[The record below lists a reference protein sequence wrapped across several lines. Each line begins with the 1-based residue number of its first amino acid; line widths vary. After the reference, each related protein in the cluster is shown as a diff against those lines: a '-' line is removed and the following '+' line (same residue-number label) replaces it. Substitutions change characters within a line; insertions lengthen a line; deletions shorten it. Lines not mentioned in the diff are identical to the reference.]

1 MVAAEGARPLD
12 DVAALS
18 LESERRQQARTFIRY
33 TLAEAAAA
41 QTHAEPMGVFA
52 ARHPRSVHLDSLRRS
67 LDLVTRAPV
76 PGGGGW
82 ATPLRQTPFSLAF
95 ASKVFATTAL
105 GKIPGAL
112 ALPVNT
118 RAPYP
123 TTPAQAAWVTLGKAI
138 PVSSAAFNSIQ
149 LDPYLLASIVI
160 ATMEVVSGTGPEV
173 EAVFEALLTNAANTA
188 VDTALLDPNAAG
200 VPGESPPSLTHGAFS
215 VPSSGSS
222 LAALNADLGKVAD
235 NMLAQGVRL
244 TKPVVIMSPAS
255 ALRAGGL
262 SLPGGGF
269 TIPTVLTPGAGNSVV
284 LIDADLLAYTNAGM
298 EVVQARAASVELS
311 DAPIG
316 DLNAPTAASMVSL
329 WASNSVGFKL
339 TQYLNWQAADPAAVA
354 VVAGFGA
361 TP

>member
-1 MVAAEGARPLD
+1 MD

-41 QTHAEPMGVFA
+41 QTHAEPMAVFA
-52 ARHPRSVHLDSLRRS
+52 ARHPRSVHMDSLRRS
-67 LDLVTRAPV
+67 LNLVTRAPV

-82 ATPLRQTPFSLAF
+82 ATPLRQTPFNLAF
-95 ASKVFATTAL
+95 SSRVFATTAL

-118 RAPYP
+118 KAPYP
-123 TTPAQAAWVTLGKAI
+123 TTPAKAAWTTLGKAI
-138 PVSSAAFNSIQ
+138 PVSSAAFNSIA
-149 LDPYLLASIVI
+149 LDPFLLACIVI
-160 ATMEVVSGTGPEV
+160 CTQEVITGTGPEV
-173 EAVFEALLTNAANTA
+173 EAVFEALVTNAAVSA
-188 VDTALLDPNAAG
+188 ADTALLDPSAAG
-200 VPGESPPSLTHGAFS
+200 VPGESPPSLTHGAFAVS
-215 VPSSGSS
+215 SSGSS
-222 LAALNADLGKVAD
+222 LTALSADLGKVAD
-235 NMLAQGVRL
+235 AMTAQGVRL

-262 SLPGGGF
+262 SLPGGAF
-269 TIPTVLTPGAGNSVV
+269 TIPVVLTPGAKNQVV
-284 LIDADLLAYTNAGM
+284 LIDADLLAFVNAGM

-311 DAPIG
+311 DAPTG
-316 DLNAPTAASMVSL
+316 DIAAPSAAAMVSL

-339 TQYLNWQAADPAAVA
+339 TQYLNWQAADPAAVG
-354 VVAGFGA
+354 VVTGYGA